1 MTAAPPT
8 TCFRHPDRET
18 GRHCTRCGRPACPDC
33 LRQASVGSHCVECLK
48 EAQPPV
54 AQRLHGGG
62 VLGQSMLATRAIIAI
77 TAVAYLY
84 QQIEDGSTTR
94 GIGRIFFDLSLYGP
108 AVHHGEWWRLFTA
121 ALVHANLLHI
131 GFNMFLLWQIGK
143 LLEPGAGK
151 LRFLLIYG
159 VSVLA
164 GSAGALIATPH
175 TVVVGASGGVFGVA
189 AAATLVLQRQGV
201 RFWDT
206 GFGPL
211 LLINLVLGPFIF
223 NNVSMGG
230 HIGGLV
236 GGALAAEAMMRARK
250 IGHPVLGYIGAVA
263 VGVAAVVVALAVAP
277 AT

>member
-33 LRQASVGSHCVECLK
+33 LRQAAVGSHCVECLK
-48 EAQPPV
+48 EARPPV
-54 AQRLHGGG
+54 TQRIRSGT
-62 VLGQSMLATRAIIAI
+62 VLGQSMFATKAIVGI
-77 TAVAYLY
+77 TAIAYLY
-84 QQIEDGSTTR
+84 QQLDASGTR
-94 GIGRIFFDLSLYGP
+94 GVGRVYANWALYGP
-108 AVHHGEWWRLFTA
+108 LVHHGEWWRLFTV

-131 GFNMFLLWQIGK
+131 GLNMFLLWQIGR
-143 LLEPGAGK
+143 LMETGAGV
-151 LRFLLIYG
+151 LRFSTLYV

-189 AAATLVLQRQGV
+189 AAATLVLHRQGV

-211 LLINLVLGPFIF
+211 LLLNLLLNLGMS
-223 NNVSMGG
+223 NVSIGG

-236 GGALAAEAMMRARK
+236 GGALAAEAMMQARR
-250 IGHPVLGYIGAVA
+250 IEQPILGYVGAVA
-263 VGVAAVVVALAVAP
+263 VGAAAVVIALAVAP